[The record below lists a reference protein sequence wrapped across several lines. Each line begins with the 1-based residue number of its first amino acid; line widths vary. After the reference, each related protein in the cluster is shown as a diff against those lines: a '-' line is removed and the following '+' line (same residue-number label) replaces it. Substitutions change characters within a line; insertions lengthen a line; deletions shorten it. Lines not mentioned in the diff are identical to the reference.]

1 MRQAARAARRRR
13 LRFVAATLVVLVAV
27 TGLVAWIVVHDRDRE
42 PTAAPGVTVTS
53 ASVPTVP
60 TPIEVTR

>member
-1 MRQAARAARRRR
+1 
-13 LRFVAATLVVLVAV
+13 VAATLVVLVAV

>member
-1 MRQAARAARRRR
+1 MKAARRRR

-27 TGLVAWIVVHDRDRE
+27 SGLVAWIVLHDRDHE
-42 PTAAPGVTVTS
+42 STAAPGATVTS
-53 ASVPTVP
+53 ASVPAVP

>member
-1 MRQAARAARRRR
+1 
-13 LRFVAATLVVLVAV
+13 VAATLVVLVAV

-53 ASVPTVP
+53 ASVPAVP